1 MSEKQSIDAEALQ
14 GKAVALTAM
23 SLERRGCEIV
33 GSGLRRNGFPF
44 DIVARDGKETAF
56 VEVSVG
62 RDRDSFLERDGDA
75 VREMREA
82 AAAYV
87 EGDGPA
93 AARRGGTRIDVV
105 REARRRRQR
114 APEVPQG
121 RLRRRSRR
129 TRLKRLKKPKPAR
142 NPPMREPPSHAIG
155 H

>member
-1 MSEKQSIDAEALQ
+1 MSEKQSIDAETPQ

-93 AARRGGTRIDVV
+93 VARRGGTRIDVAHV
-105 REARRRRQR
+105 KFAGDGN
-114 APEVPQG
+114 AL
-121 RLRRRSRR
+121 LRYRKDAYGDVLEER
-129 TRLKRLKKPKPAR
+129 
-142 NPPMREPPSHAIG
+142 G
-155 H
+155 

>member
-1 MSEKQSIDAEALQ
+1 MSEKQSIDAEALH

-62 RDRDSFLERDGDA
+62 RDWDSFLERDGDA

-87 EGDGPA
+87 EENGPA
-93 AARRGGTRIDVV
+93 AARRGGTRIDVAHV
-105 REARRRRQR
+105 KLAGDGN
-114 APEVPQG
+114 AL
-121 RLRRRSRR
+121 LRYRKDAYGDVLEER
-129 TRLKRLKKPKPAR
+129 
-142 NPPMREPPSHAIG
+142 G
-155 H
+155 

>member
-62 RDRDSFLERDGDA
+62 RDRDSFLERDEDA

-93 AARRGGTRIDVV
+93 AARRGGTRIDVAHV
-105 REARRRRQR
+105 KLAGDGN
-114 APEVPQG
+114 AL
-121 RLRRRSRR
+121 LRYRKDAYGDVLEER
-129 TRLKRLKKPKPAR
+129 
-142 NPPMREPPSHAIG
+142 G
-155 H
+155 